1 MSRPTRA
8 TAGGRAYLDL
18 QNLARRQGRSTQ
30 ELLVLYVL
38 ERFLARLA
46 ISAHREKFVLKGGL
60 LLAAL
65 SARRPTVDADLLA
78 THLSNQTDE
87 VLTRV
92 LEITS
97 TRISPDDGVAFLTD
111 TAKARI
117 IRESGLYSGVRVTM
131 AATIAEAAVK
141 LQLDINFG
149 DPVTPAPAT
158 ITYPGLR
165 DGLPRV
171 QILGYPLATV
181 LAEKLTTAIELGAG
195 NSRIRDYADVWTLT
209 GLHHLD
215 AADVR
220 QALRATAAH
229 RGITLRPLSDM
240 VADLA
245 NVRAAT
251 YTIYRR
257 RLGQDAD
264 HLPESFA
271 TMVEDVVA
279 FADRLLHDD
288 TAGDWD
294 PRRRTW
300 TPGQSSSTATVPART
315 GDDLP
320 R

>member
-18 QNLARRQGRSTQ
+18 QNLARRQRRSTQ

-46 ISAHREKFVLKGGL
+46 ISGHREKFVLKGGM

-65 SARRPTVDADLLA
+65 SARRPTVDTDLLG

-92 LEITS
+92 VEIAS
-97 TRISPDDGVAFLTD
+97 TPMSPDDGVAFLTD
-111 TAKARI
+111 TARPRI
-117 IRESGLYSGVRVTM
+117 IREGDLYSGVRVTM

-158 ITYPGLR
+158 ITYPGLPSVR
-165 DGLPRV
+165 
-171 QILGYPLATV
+171 ILGYPLATV

-195 NSRIRDYADVWTLT
+195 NSRIRDYADVWTPT
-209 GLHHLD
+209 GLHHLG
-215 AADVR
+215 AADVLHQDPAHHR
-220 QALRATAAH
+220 GAPRNHPAPALRH
-229 RGITLRPLSDM
+229 GRRPRQRQSS
-240 VADLA
+240 
-245 NVRAAT
+245 
-251 YTIYRR
+251 
-257 RLGQDAD
+257 RLH
-264 HLPESFA
+264 HLPA
-271 TMVEDVVA
+271 PPRPGRRPYAGVPRHR
-279 FADRLLHDD
+279 DRRWHRLRGS
-288 TAGDWD
+288 AR
-294 PRRRTW
+294 PRRRCQGLGSSPANLDTM
-300 TPGQSSSTATVPART
+300 PGVIDRHGPCQDR
-315 GDDLP
+315 